1 MPSVIPVTIAEI
13 DKVLPKIYHGSFN
26 SNRSQLS
33 FKSSVSLKMR
43 RGGFDLPYT
52 GTKIEM
58 KEIAE
63 QVFKER
69 FSVESFDQF
78 NNLYFGSESDEK
90 CESTKEDKHNVD
102 DIVNDLMK
110 AGFADIDDWEDLA
123 SDSE

>member
-13 DKVLPKIYHGSFN
+13 DKVLPKIYNGSFN

-43 RGGFDLPYT
+43 RGGFDLPYI

-58 KEIAE
+58 EEIAE

-69 FSVESFDQF
+69 FSVETFEQLND
-78 NNLYFGSESDEK
+78 LYFGSESDEK
-90 CESTKEDKHNVD
+90 CESTKEDKPDVD
-102 DIVNDLMK
+102 DIVQRLAE
-110 AGFADIDDWEDLA
+110 AGIADDWEDLA